1 VIRLGLR
8 VRPED
13 TEVAYARLEPLLAAG
28 FEEVPFGDLVE
39 LVIYGEEFPDPS
51 FPELVSISRTPVDDG
66 WETAWHEH
74 LEPVTVGAITVRPP
88 WIPGEGLVVDPGV
101 TFGLAAHPTTRLCL
115 QLLQDHAR
123 ALGLTPGT
131 PPAQTAHGGAGGLTP
146 STALAD
152 WGCGSGVLSVVAAH
166 LGFAPIT
173 AIELDPR
180 AVETARANGVD
191 AHVGDVTADRP
202 WARTVVANLT
212 APLLVLAA
220 SAPPAGQ
227 PVTMLASGV
236 SAELARVPVDAWEPF
251 GWVERER
258 RELDGWSASILEHP

>member
-13 TEVAYARLEPLLAAG
+13 AEVAYARLEPLLAAG
-28 FEEVPFGDLVE
+28 FEEVPFGDDLIE
-39 LVIYGEEFPDPS
+39 LVVYGDEFPDPS
-51 FPELVSISRTPVDDG
+51 FPELVSVSRTPVAEG

-74 LEPVTVGAITVRPP
+74 LAPVTVGDITVRPP
-88 WIPGEGLVVDPGV
+88 WVPGDGLVIDPGV
-101 TFGLAAHPTTRLCL
+101 TFGLATHPTTRLCL

-123 ALGLTPGT
+123 TLGLTQDT
-131 PPAQTAHGGAGGLTP
+131 PTPDRAKGLTP
-146 STALAD
+146 STALVD
-152 WGCGSGVLSVVAAH
+152 WGCGSGVLSVVAAP
-166 LGFAPIT
+166 LGFAPVT

-191 AHVGDVTADRP
+191 AHVGDVTDNPP

-220 SAPPAGQ
+220 TAPPPGQ
-227 PVTMLASGV
+227 RVTLIASGV
-236 SAELARVPVDAWEPF
+236 VEVQAGVAKAAWQPF
-251 GWVERER
+251 GFVERER
-258 RELDGWSASILEHP
+258 RVLDGWAASILEFE

>member
-13 TEVAYARLEPLLAAG
+13 AEVAYARLEPLLADG
-28 FEEVPFGDLVE
+28 FEEVPYGDLVE
-39 LVIYGEEFPDPS
+39 LVVYGENLPNPS
-51 FPELVSISRTPVDDG
+51 FPELVSISRTPVAEG

-74 LEPVTVGAITVRPP
+74 LAPVTVGAITVRPP
-88 WIPGEGLVVDPGV
+88 WVPGEGIVVDPGV

-115 QLLQDHAR
+115 ELLQEHAH

-131 PPAQTAHGGAGGLTP
+131 PAQTPEGSLV
-146 STALAD
+146 D

-166 LGFAPIT
+166 LGFAPVS

-180 AVETARANGVD
+180 SVATARANGVD
-191 AHVGDVTADRP
+191 ARVGDVCQDPP

-220 SAPPAGQ
+220 TAPPPGRQ
-227 PVTMLASGV
+227 VTMIASGV
-236 SAELARVPVDAWEPF
+236 VEVQAGVAKAAWAPF
-251 GWVERER
+251 GFVERER
-258 RELDGWSASILEHP
+258 RLLDGWAASILEHE